1 MIVLGAG
8 AGPGLILALSFMG
21 LRASNPTTAAALSLM
36 AQSIG
41 YLLAAFGPIAF
52 GFIHE
57 HIGGWTAPLLLSF
70 AIALVQGACGFGAGR
85 SAKI

>member
-1 MIVLGAG
+1 
-8 AGPGLILALSFMG
+8 MG

-52 GFIHE
+52 GFVHE
-57 HIGGWTAPLLLSF
+57 HVGGWSAALLLAF
-70 AIALVQGACGFGAGR
+70 ALALLQGLCGFGAGR
-85 SAKI
+85 SVKI